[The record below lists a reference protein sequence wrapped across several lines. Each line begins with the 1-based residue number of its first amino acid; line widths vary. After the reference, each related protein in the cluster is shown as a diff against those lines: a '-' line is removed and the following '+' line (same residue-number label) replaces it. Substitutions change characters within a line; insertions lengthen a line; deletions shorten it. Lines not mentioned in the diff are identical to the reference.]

1 MTEPSRSDDLE
12 ASSNGRTAD
21 FGSAYEGSNP
31 SASASDPDE
40 EPGGADEPGALEEP
54 VPRATERPPHVLL
67 VAIGG
72 ANAKDL
78 HEAAVG
84 VHHVFGLACKA
95 GPHVDTPHYAFN
107 KERGQYHTSAIL
119 RKLASLRP
127 QGAEVPVVG
136 IADVDLFVPDAPYVF
151 GDSDRDAQA
160 ALYSVLRL
168 QHAEPERVKRRIQV
182 EAVHA
187 VGHLL
192 GLSHC
197 PDARCAM
204 FLSRDSADADRK
216 GPGLCASCRNVLGLP

>member
-1 MTEPSRSDDLE
+1 VDSGLVRRVNTE

-31 SASASDPDE
+31 SASATLPEKAPGSAKE
-40 EPGGADEPGALEEP
+40 QEPLA
-54 VPRATERPPHVLL
+54 RPPYVML

-72 ANAKDL
+72 ANAKVL
-78 HEAAVG
+78 HEAAHG
-84 VHHVFGLACKA
+84 IHAIYHLTTRA
-95 GPHVDTPHYAFN
+95 GPHVDEPKYAFN
-107 KERGQYHTSAIL
+107 KERGQYHTAAIL
-119 RKLASLRP
+119 RKLSALRP
-127 QGAEVPVVG
+127 RNVEVPVVG

-160 ALYSVLRL
+160 AIYSTARL
-168 QHAEPERVKRRIQV
+168 HHADAEREHRRIQV

-197 PDARCAM
+197 ADARCAM

-216 GPGLCASCRNVLGLP
+216 GPGLCASCRAAIGLP

>member
-1 MTEPSRSDDLE
+1 LDIGQVPRGDLE

-31 SASASDPDE
+31 SASANAPE
-40 EPGGADEPGALEEP
+40 RGPGSAKEL
-54 VPRATERPPHVLL
+54 VPLARPPYVML

-72 ANAKDL
+72 ANAGVL

-84 VHHVFGLACKA
+84 VHNVFALHCRA
-95 GPHVDTPHYAFN
+95 GPHVDTPKYAFN

-127 QGAEVPVVG
+127 RDVEVPVVG

-151 GDSDRDAQA
+151 GDTDRDAQA

-168 QHAEPERVKRRIQV
+168 QHSDAERVKRRIRV

-216 GPGLCASCRNVLGLP
+216 GPGLCTTCRSALGLS